1 MELVEKLL
9 LDMEQKFN
17 GNSCLLC
24 LFPFGFAVSLFLF
37 MISECTAPL
46 VILNPI

>member
-9 LDMEQKFN
+9 LDLERKFN
-17 GNSCLLC
+17 GKSCLLL
-24 LFPFGFAVSLFLF
+24 LFPFGVAASLFLF
-37 MISECTAPL
+37 MISECAAPL